1 MRKILKNTTTAALII
16 TAFVFF
22 LNLYQGLNWIQ
33 NLKMLM
39 VVFAVWWAI
48 LFIFVYFLSQIKNRN
63 NGNQKRN

>member
-1 MRKILKNTTTAALII
+1 MRKILKNTTTATLII

-22 LNLYQGLNWIQ
+22 LNLYQGLNWLQ

-39 VVFAVWWAI
+39 VVFAVWWSI
-48 LFIFVYFLSQIKNRN
+48 LFIFVYFLSQIKIRN